1 MKRLIQLCLQAT
13 RGALQWRLLA
23 LLTAAPLLPTLVL
36 ALPAWKLL
44 GLNLD
49 HTARAAALAREL
61 DLLALSDLAAAQDR
75 HALAFQVA
83 AVAAAVLT
91 ALLSPLL
98 TGAVVTAA
106 RGAYR
111 DDAVMHRPLSFH
123 ELLAGAVAE
132 YPRMF
137 RMLLW
142 SGVVLLAAWLAG
154 DSLRAWAG
162 ATWERGV
169 MPSDGRYLRWAAAA
183 VAASLLALA
192 CVTLEAGRAALALD
206 RRRTSALRA
215 WWLGLRLLRTR
226 PLAMFGSYAALG
238 AVALAGAA
246 LLGLARL
253 HLPHVE
259 TPGFLLALL
268 LTQAIAA
275 LLAWYRAA
283 RLYAF
288 IIINKS

>member
-1 MKRLIQLCLQAT
+1 MKRLIRLCLDAA
-13 RGALQWRLLA
+13 RGALRWRLLA
-23 LLTAAPLLPTLVL
+23 LLAAAPLLPTLVL

-44 GLNLD
+44 GQRLD
-49 HTARAAALAREL
+49 YTAHSAALAQAL
-61 DLLALSDLAAAQDR
+61 DLLALSDLMAVLDR

-83 AVAAAVLT
+83 ATVAAAL
-91 ALLSPLL
+91 ALLLSPLL

-111 DDAVMHRPLSFH
+111 EGAGADIPLTFR
-123 ELLAGAVAE
+123 ELLAGAVDE

-154 DSLRAWAG
+154 DALRTWAG
-162 ATWERGV
+162 ATWHRDAT
-169 MPSDGRYLRWAAAA
+169 PTDGRHLRWAAAA
-183 VAASLLALA
+183 AAALLLAFA

-206 RRRTSALRA
+206 RRRTSAVRA
-215 WWLGLRLLRTR
+215 WWLGLGLLRAR

-253 HLPHVE
+253 HLPRVDL
-259 TPGFLLALL
+259 PGFLLALL
-268 LTQAIAA
+268 LTQIIAA